1 MSGRTDMDQYVI
13 VDMRAKWA
21 RRPFLSFWRPNFAG
35 YAYPLSWAGDYAKA
49 TVIEKDEYLTRRRYS
64 VATGKYT
71 GKWERFAVLR
81 SVAEA
86 VATAPPP
93 GRVDGNAG
101 PVVVNNKKNRDH
113 LIANRL
119 RLPPTERIRK
129 AWTVRVAWWDE
140 DYSCIIYGPSASK
153 VRSKVHRDVDGV
165 TFADITVRRCKDH
178 DIILPVP
185 GEVALGL
192 TPKERHALL
201 HAHGSTCGDVMK
213 AGFRDYYY
221 TDRANPV
228 LCSLVEKGL
237 MRQSDR
243 EAPWGEGEVYFF
255 TTDAGKHCANSL
267 TPEYNP

>member
-1 MSGRTDMDQYVI
+1 MTQNTEQYVI
-13 VDMRAKWA
+13 VDLRAEWA
-21 RRPFLSFWRPNFAG
+21 RRKFLTFWRPDFAG
-35 YAYPLSWAGDYAKA
+35 YSYPLSWAGDYTSA
-49 TVIEKDEYLTRRRYS
+49 TVIAKDDYLTRRRYS

-71 GKWERFAVLR
+71 GKWECFAVLR

-86 VATAPPP
+86 IATAPPS
-93 GRVDGNAG
+93 GQIDGNAG
-101 PVVVNNKKNRDH
+101 PVVLNNKQNRDY

-129 AWTVRVAWWDE
+129 AWTVRVARWDE
-140 DYSCIIYGPSASK
+140 GDSCTLYGPSASK
-153 VRSKVHRDVDGV
+153 VRAEVRREVDDVS
-165 TFADITVRRCKDH
+165 FADITVRRCKEK
-178 DIILPVP
+178 DISLPAP
-185 GEVALGL
+185 DEIALSL
-192 TPKERHALL
+192 PPKERDALL

-221 TDRANPV
+221 TDHTNPV

-237 MRQSDR
+237 MRKSDR

>member
-1 MSGRTDMDQYVI
+1 MTDRTDTDQYVI
-13 VDMRAKWA
+13 VDLRAEWA
-21 RRPFLSFWRPNFAG
+21 RRRFLTFWRPSFAG
-35 YAYPLSWAGDYAKA
+35 YAYPLSWAGDYTKS

-64 VATGKYT
+64 VATCKYT

-86 VATAPPP
+86 IAIDTPADQI
-93 GRVDGNAG
+93 DGNAG
-101 PVVVNNKKNRDH
+101 PVVINNKQNRDH

-129 AWTVRVAWWDE
+129 AWTVYVARWNEGD
-140 DYSCIIYGPSASK
+140 SCTGYGPSASK
-153 VRSKVHRDVDGV
+153 VCAEVRRELDDIS
-165 TFADITVRRCKDH
+165 FADITVRRCKEK
-178 DIILPVP
+178 DIILPAP
-185 GEVALGL
+185 DEIALGL
-192 TPKERHALL
+192 TPKERGVLL

-213 AGFRDYYY
+213 AGFRDHYY
-221 TDRANPV
+221 TDRTNPV

-243 EAPWGEGEVYFF
+243 GLDDVSVYFF
-255 TTDAGKHCANSL
+255 TTEAGKHCANSL

>member
-1 MSGRTDMDQYVI
+1 MSGRTNTDQYVI
-13 VDMRAKWA
+13 VDLRAAWA
-21 RRPFLSFWRPNFAG
+21 RRKFLTFWRPNFAG
-35 YAYPLSWAGDYAKA
+35 YAYPLLWAGDYTSA

-86 VATAPPP
+86 IATAPPL
-93 GRVDGNAG
+93 GQIDGNAG
-101 PVVVNNKKNRDH
+101 PVVLNNKQNRDH

-140 DYSCIIYGPSASK
+140 EGTMYGPSASK

-165 TFADITVRRCKDH
+165 TFADITVRRCKDQ

-185 GEVALGL
+185 DEVALGL
-192 TPKERHALL
+192 TAKERDVLL

-221 TDRANPV
+221 TDQTNPV

-237 MRQSDR
+237 MRKSDR
-243 EAPWGEGEVYFF
+243 GWEEGSSYFF